1 MSKRKNNQK
10 PNIVFRDSSTII
22 ALLLSYLCIAAGVIW
37 LNKNTDLTGV
47 GLFISCL
54 FIYGIYV
61 LIFAVP
67 FFTTAKRAVIFRQSR
82 NQTRNALRFASA
94 CGGFAFVLG
103 IVLGGLFLLLNRFA
117 GSLLKIGSL
126 GSLLWIVLAFAVPL
140 LFFNSVMTGAFSGF
154 GMRMPFQAWIMIT
167 SVFGIIFGILFSNL
181 FGRPGNV
188 NADLL
193 HNTYIHTSFFTA
205 GMAMGFVIGNL
216 ISCIFMCVLHKAYC
230 NHIKNGTI
238 EAYGKNSE
246 NVVGQIRA
254 FISSL
259 WFPLIRQLIHLL
271 PLIAGVVFYSIK
283 NTLTDYTDTMHPINQ
298 LGIFGIEMLL
308 NFLIPL
314 YFTKLIALHFEESLR
329 KSMARQDRY
338 HGGMRLISGIKQ
350 YFCFILPV
358 LFFFSVST
366 SYMTEWYIKTSL
378 DVSFLWIFVLMS
390 LIAFARLSHSFLQGF
405 ESGNVHLIGYVAGT
419 AGIVVYFYLIL
430 KKMPDMTDVI
440 LAGVICYAII
450 CLVNLFFL
458 RRYFVYKKQLLRHL
472 GYPFIAFV
480 IYAVIVF
487 CIFLLKDILTS
498 VGCFVLSFILALVL
512 HSLLLVLSGAVKEH
526 ELAEFPQR
534 KLLLLFGK
542 LTGIYS

>member
-1 MSKRKNNQK
+1 
-10 PNIVFRDSSTII
+10 
-22 ALLLSYLCIAAGVIW
+22 
-37 LNKNTDLTGV
+37 
-47 GLFISCL
+47 
-54 FIYGIYV
+54 
-61 LIFAVP
+61 
-67 FFTTAKRAVIFRQSR
+67 
-82 NQTRNALRFASA
+82 
-94 CGGFAFVLG
+94 
-103 IVLGGLFLLLNRFA
+103 
-117 GSLLKIGSL
+117 
-126 GSLLWIVLAFAVPL
+126 
-140 LFFNSVMTGAFSGF
+140 
-154 GMRMPFQAWIMIT
+154 MIT

-181 FGRPGNV
+181 FGKPGSV

-230 NHIKNGTI
+230 NHIKNGTT

-246 NVVGQIRA
+246 NAVGQIRA
-254 FISSL
+254 FIFSL

-358 LFFFSVST
+358 LFFFSIST

-378 DVSFLWIFVLMS
+378 DVSFLWIFVLMA
-390 LIAFARLSHSFLQGF
+390 LIALARLSYSFLQGF

-419 AGIVVYFYLIL
+419 AGIVAYFYLIL
-430 KKMPDMTDVI
+430 KKN
-440 LAGVICYAII
+440 A
-450 CLVNLFFL
+450 
-458 RRYFVYKKQLLRHL
+458 
-472 GYPFIAFV
+472 
-480 IYAVIVF
+480 
-487 CIFLLKDILTS
+487 
-498 VGCFVLSFILALVL
+498 
-512 HSLLLVLSGAVKEH
+512 
-526 ELAEFPQR
+526 
-534 KLLLLFGK
+534 
-542 LTGIYS
+542 